1 MIKKYLI
8 VLFIL
13 FTMSGCGR
21 SSLIY
26 KESSLT
32 LSIDEMVQHLKTE
45 PYHSTYKNFQTL
57 FVTQRI
63 LRLDEKYIVFEETQT
78 DPTYEYE
85 PSTQKSIK
93 VIFETIN
100 IIKVYGKNFL
110 NFYQLTLKDGNVLNL
125 VSQQSDDQQ
134 LTLLYGMD
142 TLTFNRMIAHFDT
155 HAPKA
160 KIDDVIQISEAS
172 KAIYSKWDVRKIHF
186 KPLVVPLRSLMA
198 ASD

>member
-1 MIKKYLI
+1 
-8 VLFIL
+8 
-13 FTMSGCGR
+13 
-21 SSLIY
+21 
-26 KESSLT
+26 
-32 LSIDEMVQHLKTE
+32 MVQHLKTE
-45 PYHSTYKNFQTL
+45 PHHSTYKNFQTL
-57 FVTQRI
+57 FITQHV
-63 LRLDEKYIVFEETQT
+63 LRFNGKYIVFEETQT

-85 PSTQKSIK
+85 PGTQKSIK
-93 VIFETIN
+93 VIFETKN

-142 TLTFNRMIAHFDT
+142 TMTFNRMITHFDT

-160 KIDDVIQISEAS
+160 KIDNVIGISEAS

-186 KPLVVPLRSLMA
+186 KPLIVPLKLLMG
-198 ASD
+198 SSG